1 MIIKEIEFYNFRIY
15 KGYNKISLTPE
26 NEKILL
32 SLEVITALE
41 KRLF

>member
-26 NEKILL
+26 NKNHCGI
-32 SLEVITALE
+32 
-41 KRLF
+41 KRA